1 MTKTRTKD
9 TTIYESDPSLVSG
22 SSLRAARLD
31 DGRLR
36 LNVGYPVTIG
46 GAPIT
51 KQEVCVVLDAAQ
63 EDALLSALAVKQVGA
78 DPTWT
83 VLGIWDND
91 EAVPV
96 GAILGTHSVHGDPP
110 GERAWRE
117 LANDPNFFGFDTS
130 SFYEQGVWAETVTA
144 SDGDTAQDLAVEAMM
159 RAQHED
165 DDEGESDDENEE
177 NKA

>member
-1 MTKTRTKD
+1 MC
-9 TTIYESDPSLVSG
+9 
-22 SSLRAARLD
+22 
-31 DGRLR
+31 
-36 LNVGYPVTIG
+36 
-46 GAPIT
+46 
-51 KQEVCVVLDAAQ
+51 VCVTAPVALTDVLFVVVVVAFPFLTLVVTVWLCAPVLDAAQ

-96 GAILGTHSVHGDPP
+96 GAILGTHGVH

-117 LANDPNFFGFDTS
+117 LANDPDFFGFDTS

-144 SDGDTAQDLAVEAMM
+144 PDGDTAQDLAVELMM
-159 RAQHED
+159 RGS
-165 DDEGESDDENEE
+165 EG
-177 NKA
+177 